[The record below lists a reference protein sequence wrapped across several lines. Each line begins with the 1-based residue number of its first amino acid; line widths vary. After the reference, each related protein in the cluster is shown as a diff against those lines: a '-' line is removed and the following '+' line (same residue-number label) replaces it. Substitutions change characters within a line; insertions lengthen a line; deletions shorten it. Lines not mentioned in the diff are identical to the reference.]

1 MTAMTWLTVAVF
13 AAVHL
18 LIVTERVHSSA
29 VPAHSLSPR
38 RSAARRPCC
47 CSGRRAP
54 STRPCDRG
62 EVVTGVTTAIAGLY
76 VWLRYFALA

>member
-1 MTAMTWLTVAVF
+1 MTWLTVAVF

-38 RSAARRPCC
+38 RPCC
-47 CSGRRAP
+47 
-54 STRPCDRG
+54 
-62 EVVTGVTTAIAGLY
+62 
-76 VWLRYFALA
+76 